1 MQRQKDSVNLMT
13 FIKPHQ
19 SGFLLSIILAVIS
32 VTSGIVP
39 YFAVAR
45 IVNLLI
51 GGETNFSA
59 YLTWG
64 IVALIAYLMK
74 SVFHGFSTRCSHSA
88 VFPSTVFLCIWISS
102 SFCLSDEAA
111 SAFIRLSFMWSP

>member
-45 IVNLLI
+45 LVNLLI
-51 GGETNFSA
+51 GGEN
-59 YLTWG
+59 
-64 IVALIAYLMK
+64 
-74 SVFHGFSTRCSHSA
+74 H
-88 VFPSTVFLCIWISS
+88 
-102 SFCLSDEAA
+102 
-111 SAFIRLSFMWSP
+111 

>member
-1 MQRQKDSVNLMT
+1 MQRQNDSVNLMT

-51 GGETNFSA
+51 GDETNYST

-64 IVALIAYLMK
+64 IVALITASQPDVPMK
-74 SVFHGFSTRCSHSA
+74 RHAMCFQKYDR
-88 VFPSTVFLCIWISS
+88 
-102 SFCLSDEAA
+102 
-111 SAFIRLSFMWSP
+111 RLRIN

>member
-51 GGETNFSA
+51 GDETNYST

-74 SVFHGFSTRCSHSA
+74 SVFHGLSTRCSHETTFHVLSEIRQA
-88 VFPSTVFLCIWISS
+88 VADKLTRVS
-102 SFCLSDEAA
+102 
-111 SAFIRLSFMWSP
+111 M

>member
-51 GGETNFSA
+51 GDETNYST

-74 SVFHGFSTRCSHSA
+74 SVFHGPLPDVPTKRHSMC
-88 VFPSTVFLCIWISS
+88 FQKY
-102 SFCLSDEAA
+102 DR
-111 SAFIRLSFMWSP
+111 RLRIN